1 MYNFLVDLDLLTASL
16 LLCSLFIVFA
26 TINIKR
32 SKKVVMKLIWHH
44 LEDGFEGARL
54 REACWEVL

>member
-32 SKKVVMKLIWHH
+32 SKKVVMKLIFIIT
-44 LEDGFEGARL
+44 LLIMKIIYIML
-54 REACWEVL
+54 RTSQ